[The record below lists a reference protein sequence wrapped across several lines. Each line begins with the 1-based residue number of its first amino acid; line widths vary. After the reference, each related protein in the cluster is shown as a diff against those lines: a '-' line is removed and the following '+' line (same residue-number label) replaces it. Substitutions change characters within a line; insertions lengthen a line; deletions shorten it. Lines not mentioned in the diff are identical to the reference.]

1 MALRWYQSSR
11 EESYGEGG
19 KMALHVFVS
28 LSLSLAEEELDV
40 AGQKGEV
47 MEGTLHASPLQ
58 KRADC
63 WPWERLLARTRE
75 ARGRPREQLLTWNQI
90 QGGSS
95 DPRQIVETRA
105 RWERAL
111 IRSVAPFC
119 IVGSRAR
126 NRALWAGKSVKVC
139 CKVFVLF
146 LFVHFLSKTGILI
159 WAPPIKS
166 LSPRR
171 QRSKSW
177 QIACDH

>member
-1 MALRWYQSSR
+1 
-11 EESYGEGG
+11 
-19 KMALHVFVS
+19 
-28 LSLSLAEEELDV
+28 
-40 AGQKGEV
+40 

-126 NRALWAGKSVKVC
+126 NRALWAGKSVKNSC
-139 CKVFVLF
+139 RA
-146 LFVHFLSKTGILI
+146 
-159 WAPPIKS
+159 WWW
-166 LSPRR
+166 
-171 QRSKSW
+171 RSKALSNSRSDTSQCLARQVNASNSQEW
-177 QIACDH
+177 CEDNPQATLDFVNQS